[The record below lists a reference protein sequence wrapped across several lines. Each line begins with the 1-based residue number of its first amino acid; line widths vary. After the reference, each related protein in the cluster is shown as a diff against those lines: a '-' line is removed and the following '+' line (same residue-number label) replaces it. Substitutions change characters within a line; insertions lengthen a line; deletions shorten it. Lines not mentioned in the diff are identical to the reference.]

1 MYFQNNPRDLQ
12 LHDRFCGHNPVE
24 VWRNRPLKHKLK
36 HRFNVCAA
44 FVLGEVSI
52 HSFWLG
58 IRHPEYMVALALR
71 RHVAN
76 ISRGMIFVCPEALA
90 MVEEMHR
97 PSAANEQDRSQLIGR
112 A

>member
-71 RHVAN
+71 AVTAGSTA
-76 ISRGMIFVCPEALA
+76 ITPPLM
-90 MVEEMHR
+90 
-97 PSAANEQDRSQLIGR
+97 LIPLP
-112 A
+112 AV